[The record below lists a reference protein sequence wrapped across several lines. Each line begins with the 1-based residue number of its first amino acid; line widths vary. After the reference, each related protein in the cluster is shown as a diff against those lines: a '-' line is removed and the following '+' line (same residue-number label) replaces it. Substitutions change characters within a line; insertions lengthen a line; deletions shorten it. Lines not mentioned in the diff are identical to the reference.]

1 MTDTKSKNA
10 KILKHL
16 KSPNPGLLHLGL
28 DSDVKFCL
36 FPTYSFLE
44 IRTWKLEI
52 PSQFQKDT

>member
-28 DSDVKFCL
+28 ESDVKIFL
-36 FPTYSFLE
+36 FLTYTFLE

-52 PSQFQKDT
+52 SSQFQRDT